1 MSKTLFIIRG
11 VSGSGKTTLA
21 AALDGGVAVP
31 TYHAEADH
39 FFMVDGEYRFDP
51 TRLKEAH
58 TVCMTRVDLAMMCG
72 DYTRVVVSNT
82 FTRVWEFQPYLD
94 MAQARGWRVSVI
106 HMETRHANTHGV
118 PEESV
123 QRMAD
128 RWEPFNETPV
138 NR

>member
-21 AALDGGVAVP
+21 EVLQGGSVP
-31 TYHAEADH
+31 TYHAEADQ
-39 FFMVDGEYRFDP
+39 FFTVNGEYRFEP
-51 TRLKEAH
+51 TMLKQAH
-58 TVCMTRVDLAMMCG
+58 EDCITRVDFAMMCG
-72 DYTRVVVSNT
+72 DYTRVIVSNT

-94 MAQARGWRVSVI
+94 MARARGWRVSVI
-106 HMETRHANTHGV
+106 HMETRHANNHGV